1 VTRPR
6 RALLASLATAG
17 AVLAASG
24 AEALS
29 WSRPS
34 CEAFRQSVLDHD
46 AFVRASVVKAWD
58 HRAGEDWS
66 SAEVEARV
74 NETILGRIPRGMT
87 MMFTATATEING
99 VQFGYIPAEGDEAV
113 LFLDRDRGRRWVVKS
128 AMPAKDYDRDWAL
141 RCAF

>member
-1 VTRPR
+1 VTRSR
-6 RALLASLATAG
+6 RVLLATVATAG
-17 AVLAASG
+17 AVLSAGG

-29 WSRPS
+29 WSRAS

-128 AMPAKDYDRDWAL
+128 AMAAKDYDRDWAL

>member
-1 VTRPR
+1 MTRSR
-6 RALLASLATAG
+6 RALLASFATAG
-17 AVLAASG
+17 AVLAAGG

-29 WSRPS
+29 WSRAS

-46 AFVRASVVKAWD
+46 AFVRASVVRAWD
-58 HRAGEDWS
+58 HRAGEAWS
-66 SAEVEARV
+66 SAEVEITV
-74 NETILGRIPRGMT
+74 DEPILGRVPRGAT

-113 LFLDRDRGRRWVVKS
+113 LFLDRDRDRRWIVKS
-128 AMPAKDYDRDWAL
+128 TMTARDYDRDWAL

>member
-1 VTRPR
+1 MTRSR
-6 RALLASLATAG
+6 RVLLATVATAG
-17 AVLAASG
+17 AVLSAGG

-29 WSRPS
+29 WSRAS

-128 AMPAKDYDRDWAL
+128 AMAAKDYDRDWAL